1 MSERFK
7 YRFEDGWD
15 VYYDRKSFPSG
26 MTCEIAFD
34 TESRDRELFVFPSLV
49 VFHKRSQAW
58 NDWNE
63 STGRDGIEPLLW
75 AKSRLVDFENQMG
88 YSWDKTT
95 IYVSGSNG
103 RRMRVYTKVL
113 SKMGY
118 TVCHDNGCR
127 ELKKVILRQTHQRVD
142 NNPKAH

>member
-7 YRFEDGWD
+7 YRLEDGWD

-34 TESRDRELFVFPSLV
+34 TESRDGELFVFPSLV
-49 VFHKRSQAW
+49 VFHKRNQAW

-75 AKSRLVDFENQMG
+75 AKSRLVDFENQMS

-95 IYVSGSNG
+95 IYVAGSNG

-127 ELKKVILRQTHQRVD
+127 ELKKVIWKQSPRLD
-142 NNPKAH
+142 SNPKAH

>member
-49 VFHKRSQAW
+49 TSAAKLGTTGMRQQAG
-58 NDWNE
+58 
-63 STGRDGIEPLLW
+63 T
-75 AKSRLVDFENQMG
+75 A
-88 YSWDKTT
+88 
-95 IYVSGSNG
+95 
-103 RRMRVYTKVL
+103 
-113 SKMGY
+113 
-118 TVCHDNGCR
+118 
-127 ELKKVILRQTHQRVD
+127 
-142 NNPKAH
+142 